1 MRQKIQDDIDKTLD
15 IKLTDLDHKRMMS
28 FSMGEEQY
36 KKILQLMLDIEKKVE
51 TKNIDIR
58 ADFTREMQKLA

>member
-1 MRQKIQDDIDKTLD
+1 
-15 IKLTDLDHKRMMS
+15 MMS

-51 TKNIDIR
+51 TKNIDVR
-58 ADFTREMQKLA
+58 ADFTREM